1 MGSLL
6 PLAAFAHPKNWIVA
20 LNVRFIQDCPIW
32 FAPAANLCIPPNV
45 SFAYV
50 GFGLGPVIRRVSH
63 ERQLCAVDIKAHQ
76 T

>member
-6 PLAAFAHPKNWIVA
+6 PLAAFAHPENWIVA

-50 GFGLGPVIRRVSH
+50 CLGLGAAVRHQNHHGR
-63 ERQLCAVDIKAHQ
+63 LCAVDVKAHQ